1 MLGLLG
7 ALGLVAVVR
16 LDSAAGPTT
25 ARIALVV
32 WASAGTGV
40 LVAAILTHWCAR
52 RNARA
57 RDDRPHGTPARTR
70 TPRGTVL

>member
-7 ALGLVAVVR
+7 ALGLVVVIR

-25 ARIALVV
+25 ARLALVA

-40 LVAAILTHWCAR
+40 LVAAILTHCLAR
-52 RNARA
+52 RNGRV
-57 RDDRPHGTPARTR
+57 RGDRPPGAPDRAR
-70 TPRGTVL
+70 TPRGTVT